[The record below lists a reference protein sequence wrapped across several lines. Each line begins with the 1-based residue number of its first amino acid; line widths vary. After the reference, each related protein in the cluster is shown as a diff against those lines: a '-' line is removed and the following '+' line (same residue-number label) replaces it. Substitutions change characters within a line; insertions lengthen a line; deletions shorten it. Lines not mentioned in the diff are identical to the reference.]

1 MSIAIFRRFIWNF
14 LRLEN
19 EHLNNCGQFRAV
31 RDISIHPIN
40 IPDAEVAEEDGR
52 GLRGLKR
59 RASEI
64 LGINNQSSS
73 VTAAR
78 RRSSIETGRRL
89 SIPGN
94 ARRPSLQ
101 DQDLPA
107 LLENDV
113 KLAPPTTSRAPPINV
128 SLPAGGRRRRYT
140 VAGLLGEAS
149 ELRSLSVIKGKSVS
163 ENNTQTMTNGERM
176 SDGEGGNMNHR
187 IDFVIPE
194 TAL

>member
-1 MSIAIFRRFIWNF
+1 M
-14 LRLEN
+14 
-19 EHLNNCGQFRAV
+19 

-40 IPDAEVAEEDGR
+40 IPNAEGAEEDGR

-78 RRSSIETGRRL
+78 RRSSTETGRRL

-94 ARRPSLQ
+94 SRWPSLQ
-101 DQDLPA
+101 DQDLPS
-107 LLENDV
+107 LSKSGDDL
-113 KLAPPTTSRAPPINV
+113 TPPINV

-140 VAGLLGEAS
+140 VAGLLGEVS
-149 ELRSLSVIKGKSVS
+149 ELWTLSVTEGKSVS
-163 ENNTQTMTNGERM
+163 ENNAQIMTNGERM
-176 SDGEGGNMNHR
+176 SDGEDESDGGNRNHR
-187 IDFVIPE
+187 VDFVIPE

>member
-1 MSIAIFRRFIWNF
+1 M
-14 LRLEN
+14 
-19 EHLNNCGQFRAV
+19 

-40 IPDAEVAEEDGR
+40 IPDAEGVEEDGR

-64 LGINNQSSS
+64 LGITNQSSS

-78 RRSSIETGRRL
+78 RRSSTETGRRL

-94 ARRPSLQ
+94 SRRPSLQ
-101 DQDLPA
+101 DQDLPS
-107 LLENDV
+107 LSKSGDDL
-113 KLAPPTTSRAPPINV
+113 APPINV
-128 SLPAGGRRRRYT
+128 SLPASGRRRRYT

-149 ELRSLSVIKGKSVS
+149 ELWTLSVTEGKSVS
-163 ENNTQTMTNGERM
+163 ENNAQTMTNGERM
-176 SDGEGGNMNHR
+176 CDGEDESDGGNRNHR
-187 IDFVIPE
+187 VDFVIPE

>member
-107 LLENDV
+107 LSENDDD
-113 KLAPPTTSRAPPINV
+113 LAPPINV
-128 SLPAGGRRRRYT
+128 SLPAGSRRRRYT

-149 ELRSLSVIKGKSVS
+149 ELRSLSVIEGKSVS